1 MRPCSR
7 ILAAF
12 AFLAIGAFVGTAQA
26 DSLHCESQAESAGHV
41 AIEERGY
48 ELFVNPGAQGL
59 SQVRLRITYFNSSSK
74 ALDFVARLA
83 LPGASQLEGLKV
95 QGEEDWVVGGQ
106 SAKDP
111 QGQKH
116 PGVYAKALEKMQD
129 AQLSAFEVRGS
140 AIPPQSYTSV
150 ELVFSVPVERF
161 MSRESL
167 CFPAR
172 MLRGPGLAGQRRFSL
187 RDATGKAQSFWL
199 DDVSNQGQ
207 ASVSAP
213 SARESCMSWS
223 APAASRAR
231 LDLHIPHFAPG
242 KGSSRFALS
251 MALGQ
256 EKMRKA
262 QKISVMLD
270 NSTSLSKESFELG
283 LRLERSIV
291 TLRKHKG
298 ELWLFDRSARRL
310 ASSSVA
316 SNYPRRAG
324 SDLVS
329 AIQSWIDAGGGRST
343 REQLVVISDGLL
355 PLPAGSQALRKLRD
369 SLRKRPKASVLIVID
384 DPVLGRQGMS
394 ADHPLLDLAA
404 SIGAQLNLRSLTT
417 LQDAQGKFAPARLE
431 ALLGS
436 PRVAHKLDL
445 SLPHGCVLSHALP
458 PYLIAGQPLRAEVL
472 CNRAKRSVWARLKVR
487 QGSKTRQAK
496 ASATAPRNAIS
507 TWAAARSASELQ
519 AAKAAGYPTL
529 PWFARAMQHESELSF
544 AAAGR
549 VREFRGRLDA
559 PLLRHMLREQ
569 LWPRAHA
576 CYNHAL
582 SHNRKQ
588 AGVVQLA
595 IALGKGEV
603 SLVEASSQSLTIRDP
618 AFLTC
623 LEEAAWKMRVP
634 SGLRDPRVYRVFYP
648 LAFHPPKNAGAA
660 EISSEDRL
668 RFEWLMGRSVAGSL

>member
-7 ILAAF
+7 FFAAF
-12 AFLAIGAFVGTAQA
+12 AFFASGPYVAPALA

-48 ELFVNPGAQGL
+48 ELFVSPGEAGL
-59 SQVRLRITYFNSSSK
+59 SKLRLRITYFNSSSK

-106 SAKDP
+106 SAKDS
-111 QGQKH
+111 QEQAS
-116 PGVYAKALEKMQD
+116 PGLYAKALETMQS
-129 AQLSAFEVRGS
+129 AQLSAFELRGS

-150 ELVFSVPVERF
+150 ELSFSVPAERF

-172 MLRGPGLAGQRRFSL
+172 MIRGPGLVGQRRFSL
-187 RDATGKAQSFWL
+187 RDAKGKTQSFWL

-223 APAASRAR
+223 SPAANRAQ
-231 LDLHIPHFAPG
+231 LNLHIPRFAPG
-242 KGSSRFALS
+242 KSSSRFALS

-256 EKMRKA
+256 EKLRKA

-270 NSTSLSKESFELG
+270 NSTSLSEESFALG
-283 LRLERSIV
+283 LGLERALMA
-291 TLRKHKG
+291 LRKQKG

-310 ASSSVA
+310 ASSSQAVR
-316 SNYPRRAG
+316 YPRQAG
-324 SDLVS
+324 SDLLS
-329 AIQSWIDAGGGRST
+329 AIQAWIDAGGGKST

-355 PLPAGSQALRKLRD
+355 PLPTGSHALGKLSK
-369 SLRKRPKASVLIVID
+369 SLRKRPKASVLIVVD
-384 DPVLGRQGMS
+384 DPVLGRQGVS

-404 SIGAQLNLRSLTT
+404 SIGAQLNLRSLAT
-417 LQDAQGKFAPARLE
+417 LQDAQGNFSPAQLE
-431 ALLGS
+431 SLLGS

-445 SLPHGCVLSHALP
+445 SLPKGCALSHALP

-472 CNRAKRSVWARLKVR
+472 CNRAKRSVWAQLKVR
-487 QGSKTRQAK
+487 QGSKTRRAK

-582 SHNRKQ
+582 GRNRKQ

-603 SLVEASSQSLTIRDP
+603 SLVEASSKSLKVRDP
-618 AFLTC
+618 AFLNC
-623 LEEAAWKMRVP
+623 LKAASWKVRVP

-648 LAFHPPKNAGAA
+648 LAFHPPKNAGVA

-668 RFEWLMGRSVAGSL
+668 RFEWLMGRSVVGDI